1 MKRMALA
8 LGMAGLIALGGCADS
23 RYRAKWKGKAAPDF
37 QLTDL
42 AGKTVRLTDFRG
54 KPVLLAFWA
63 HG

>member
-1 MKRMALA
+1 MALL
-8 LGMAGLIALGGCADS
+8 LGMAGLIALGGCAES
-23 RYRAKWKGKAAPDF
+23 RYAKWKGKAAPDF

-42 AGKTVRLTDFRG
+42 AGKTVRLSDFRG